1 MWNVRWG
8 LKTIRRD
15 QDNAQTRHGGTGSVL
30 EGDSELRAA
39 PAAGRLLTSGE
50 EAAGSSVRTASRPGC
65 KESLARTLM

>member
-1 MWNVRWG
+1 MGVENNLKRPGQCPDQARWDR
-8 LKTIRRD
+8 K
-15 QDNAQTRHGGTGSVL
+15 VL